1 LWDSAPSR
9 TGGGETGPLQPTS
22 PQFANCT
29 SCLVQVYKKERE
41 ERRNLLTSSHKYM
54 FEIIACELSLTP
66 SAVEE
71 FVLDSPSL
79 AAFDNFF
86 AAGGCKTISFVYQE
100 SDPPGVECGRTH
112 QGLAAL
118 EKGRRLF
125 LADLSKTCLTGIC
138 CYFDRTDVNDPQ
150 ICFSVIDATEGLLK
164 GLRNAYGFLLPILEA
179 QDSWG
184 ALDQSK
190 HGEKTKKIYIY
201 IYIYTYYF
209 LSVLP
214 DLHIR
219 NTSVVHL
226 SKPSGVNFSKLTCL
240 EEMKAAASDFEEV
253 QRLEEILRR
262 WCKEIEQV
270 LTEDDQL
277 RKIDAEGPLSELEY
291 WKKKHS
297 KFSSIVNHMKS
308 EECNAVVMVLHIR
321 RSKMIKVWRD
331 LDKRITDRVNESKD
345 YLKFLSTL
353 EKVLQALYN
362 NDPDSLIKSV
372 HSLVNAVELV
382 HRVPLFRNI
391 NEKMPSLLIKVTNQL
406 VTACRAHITDHG
418 KSLIWDQDSEQ
429 LMRKMQVTVIKMA
442 ESQIKCCSHMK

>member
-1 LWDSAPSR
+1 LWPPSLSDSPCPLSHSRVPPGAPAPCARPSSR
-9 TGGGETGPLQPTS
+9 
-22 PQFANCT
+22 FANCT
-29 SCLVQVYKKERE
+29 SCLVQATYRKERE
-41 ERRNLLTSSHKYM
+41 ERRKLLTSSHKYM
-54 FEIIACELSLTP
+54 FEVIANELSLTP

-79 AAFDNFF
+79 AAFDHFF

-100 SDPPGVECGRTH
+100 SDPPG
-112 QGLAAL
+112 L
-118 EKGRRLF
+118 
-125 LADLSKTCLTGIC
+125 
-138 CYFDRTDVNDPQ
+138 

-164 GLRNAYGFLLPILEA
+164 GLRNAYGFLLQILET

-190 HGEKTKKIYIY
+190 HGEKTKKIFMDNFKHFLGSLDGRIFFLFSVFALNYGDIF
-201 IYIYTYYF
+201 YF
-209 LSVLP
+209 RH
-214 DLHIR
+214 D
-219 NTSVVHL
+219 
-226 SKPSGVNFSKLTCL
+226 
-240 EEMKAAASDFEEV
+240 
-253 QRLEEILRR
+253 
-262 WCKEIEQV
+262 QV

-291 WKKKHS
+291 WKKKHL

-362 NDPDSLIKSV
+362 NDPVCIFN
-372 HSLVNAVELV
+372 LVNAVELV
-382 HRVPLFRNI
+382 HSVPLFRNI

-418 KSLIWDQDSEQ
+418 KSLIWDQDAEQ
-429 LMRKMQVTVIKMA
+429 LMRKMQVTVTLILLIVCA
-442 ESQIKCCSHMK
+442 CIALA